1 MSGFNGNHPPLPRCI
16 QTDHELTPDIMKI
29 FRTSGAV
36 ITLLSLPLYLFT
48 VRGGL
53 NLPGPIVQ
61 KVTIESVQNIADM
74 THNAAPVNRGKVETV
89 KHGNPDNR
97 PEMIK
102 GPNQDLQPV
111 SGSGSGNGMVVAG
124 KPEAAEAGA
133 GILRSGGNA
142 TDAAISALL
151 VLSVK
156 HIGAFCIGGEAPM
169 LVYDAGRQEVKVLS
183 GQGAAPLDPEAIEWY
198 MRNGIPGTNIRAAA
212 VPAVI
217 DLAVTALQHYGT
229 ITFEEAAEATLR
241 ILDEGGPTW
250 YIDTSGSD
258 TVDTGRDWY
267 SDLAVTLRKLVDAE
281 RSAIGT
287 RNEKLQAVSN
297 RFYRGDIADDLD
309 AWYREQDGFLR
320 KRDLAAHVTHIED
333 PMKAEYRGYTV
344 YKVGPWT
351 QGPFLLQT
359 LNLLDGFD
367 LKSMGHLS
375 ADYIHTV
382 TEAMKLAMADRDAWY
397 GDPRFNSVPMSA
409 LLSGQYSDLRRPLI
423 DMQNASKEV
432 VPGDPWNLEP
442 RSTTAIPNTEQGG
455 TTTLVASDRW
465 GNVVALTPSGLGSL
479 AGSGGETGVIHGARL
494 VSLNTWE
501 GHPNRIEP
509 GKRPRITLTPTLVL
523 KDGKP
528 VIAISIAGGDLQ
540 DQVALQLL
548 LNHIEFGMLPEEA
561 SRSPRFNTNHHTGS
575 FGQGAPAIGSLRLQ
589 NRIADKVVA
598 GLERKGHQVQVTTGG
613 IGGSAMLFI
622 DPETGMVYGYGSA
635 VGSVK

>member
-1 MSGFNGNHPPLPRCI
+1 
-16 QTDHELTPDIMKI
+16 MKTL
-29 FRTSGAV
+29 RTSGAAV
-36 ITLLSLPLYLFT
+36 TLIILPLFFISFHGAPEQPEL
-48 VRGGL
+48 
-53 NLPGPIVQ
+53 IVQ
-61 KVTIESVQNIADM
+61 GVPAGTVQNAADM
-74 THNAAPVNRGKVETV
+74 THYKIPILHRKMTS
-89 KHGNPDNR
+89 GNPDG
-97 PEMIK
+97 PENLPGNSEHTVNPGTSESFQNNLADSK
-102 GPNQDLQPV
+102 
-111 SGSGSGNGMVVAG
+111 SGNGNGMVVAG

-133 GILRSGGNA
+133 EVLRAGGNA

-169 LVYDAGRQEVKVLS
+169 LVYDAGRDEVKVLS

-198 MRNGIPGTNIRAAA
+198 MANGIPGTSIRAAA

-217 DLAVTALQHYGT
+217 DLAVTALQQYGT
-229 ITFEEAAEATLR
+229 ITFEQAAEATLR

-267 SDLAVTLRKLVDAE
+267 TDLAVTLRKLVESE

-287 RNEKLQAVSN
+287 RSEKLQAVSN
-297 RFYRGDIADDLD
+297 RFYRGDIADELD
-309 AWYREQDGFLR
+309 AWYREKDGFLR
-320 KRDLAAHVTHIED
+320 KRDLAAHVTRIED
-333 PMKAEYRGYTV
+333 PVMVNYRGYTV
-344 YKVGPWT
+344 YKAGPWT
-351 QGPFLLQT
+351 QGPYLLQT
-359 LNLLDGFD
+359 LNLLRGFD
-367 LKSMGHLS
+367 VKAMRHLS

-382 TEAMKLAMADRDAWY
+382 TEAMKLALADRDAWY
-397 GDPRFNSVPMSA
+397 GDPRFNSVPMKA
-409 LLSGQYSDLRRPLI
+409 LLSKEYSDIRRPLI
-423 DMQNASKEV
+423 DMQSASNEV
-432 VPGDPWNLEP
+432 VPGDPWTMEP
-442 RSTTAIPNTEQGG
+442 RSTTAVPHTEQGG

-479 AGSGGETGVIHGARL
+479 AGSGGSTGVIHGARL

-523 KDGKP
+523 KDGKA

-561 SRSPRFNTNHHTGS
+561 SRSPRFNTSHHTGS
-575 FGQGAPAIGSLRLQ
+575 FGQGPPDIGSLRLQ
-589 NRIADKVVA
+589 NRIPAEVVA
-598 GLERKGHQVQVTTGG
+598 ELERRGHSAETTGGG
-613 IGGSAMLFI
+613 IGGSAMLYI
-622 DPETGMVYGYGSA
+622 DPDTGKMYGAGSA
-635 VGSVK
+635 VRSVD

>member
-1 MSGFNGNHPPLPRCI
+1 MIHHKMPIP
-16 QTDHELTPDIMKI
+16 H
-29 FRTSGAV
+29 RTATS
-36 ITLLSLPLYLFT
+36 
-48 VRGGL
+48 
-53 NLPGPIVQ
+53 
-61 KVTIESVQNIADM
+61 
-74 THNAAPVNRGKVETV
+74 
-89 KHGNPDNR
+89 GNPDSQESYSGNSGTSVSFQNNLADA
-97 PEMIK
+97 E
-102 GPNQDLQPV
+102 
-111 SGSGSGNGMVVAG
+111 SGSKNGMVVAG

-133 GILRSGGNA
+133 GILRAGGNA

-169 LVYDAGRQEVKVLS
+169 LVYDAVRDEVKVLS
-183 GQGAAPLDPEAIEWY
+183 GQGSAPLDPDATTWY
-198 MRNGIPGTNIRAAA
+198 MANGIPGTSIRAAA

-267 SDLAVTLRKLVDAE
+267 TDLAVTLRRLVEAE

-297 RFYRGDIADDLD
+297 RFYRGDIADELD
-309 AWYREQDGFLR
+309 TWYREKDGFLR

-333 PMKAEYRGYTV
+333 PVMVDYRGYSV
-344 YKVGPWT
+344 YKAGPWT
-351 QGPFLLQT
+351 QGPYMLQT
-359 LNLLDGFD
+359 LNLLGGFD
-367 LKSMGHLS
+367 LKDMGHLS

-382 TEAMKLAMADRDAWY
+382 TEAMKLALADRDAWY
-397 GDPRFNSVPMSA
+397 GDPRFNSVPMTA
-409 LLSGQYSDLRRPLI
+409 LLSGEYSDVRRPLI
-423 DMQNASKEV
+423 DMQSASNEV
-432 VPGDPWNLEP
+432 VPGDPLSMTP
-442 RSTTAIPNTEQGG
+442 RSTTALPYTEQGG
-455 TTTLVASDRW
+455 TTTLVVSDQW
-465 GNVVALTPSGLGSL
+465 GNVVALTPSGLGSH
-479 AGSGGETGVIHGARL
+479 AGSGGNTGVIHGARL

-501 GHPNRIEP
+501 GHPNQIEP

-548 LNHIEFGMLPEEA
+548 LNHINFGMLPEEA
-561 SRSPRFNTNHHTGS
+561 SRSPRFNTSHHTGS
-575 FGQGAPAIGSLRLQ
+575 FGQGAPAISSLRLQ
-589 NRIADKVVA
+589 NRIPDEVVA
-598 GLERKGHQVQVTTGG
+598 ELKSRGHRAETTGGG
-613 IGGSAMLFI
+613 IGGSAMLYI
-622 DPETGMVYGYGSA
+622 DPETGMMYGAGSA
-635 VGSVK
+635 VQSVD

>member
-1 MSGFNGNHPPLPRCI
+1 
-16 QTDHELTPDIMKI
+16 MKTL
-29 FRTSGAV
+29 RVSGAA
-36 ITLLSLPLYLFT
+36 ITLITLPLFLFI
-48 VRGGL
+48 VRGAPE
-53 NLPGPIVQ
+53 LPELIVQ
-61 KVTIESVQNIADM
+61 GGPAEKVENAADM
-74 THNAAPVNRGKVETV
+74 THKVPINHRTATA
-89 KHGNPDNR
+89 GNPGSAEIHPGNPGIPDKSESCLHSLN
-97 PEMIK
+97 
-102 GPNQDLQPV
+102 DA
-111 SGSGSGNGMVVAG
+111 GSGSGNGMVVAG

-133 GILRSGGNA
+133 DILRAGGNA
-142 TDAAISALL
+142 TDAAVSALL

-156 HIGAFCIGGEAPM
+156 HVGAFCIGGEAPM
-169 LVYDAGRQEVKVLS
+169 LVYDAGMNEVKVLS
-183 GQGAAPLDPEAIEWY
+183 GQGAAPLDPEAIQWY
-198 MRNGIPGTNIRAAA
+198 MANGIPGTSIRAAA

-250 YIDTSGSD
+250 YIDTSRND

-267 SDLAVTLRKLVDAE
+267 SDLAVTLRKLVEAE
-281 RSAIGT
+281 SSAIGT

-297 RFYRGDIADDLD
+297 RFYRGDIADELD

-320 KRDLAAHVTHIED
+320 KRDLAAHVTYIEN
-333 PMKAEYRGYTV
+333 PVQVEYRGYTV
-344 YKVGPWT
+344 YKAGPWT
-351 QGPFLLQT
+351 QGPYLLQT
-359 LNLLDGFD
+359 LNLLGGFD
-367 LKSMGHLS
+367 MKAMGHLS
-375 ADYIHTV
+375 ADYIHAV
-382 TEAMKLAMADRDAWY
+382 TEAMKLALADRDAWY
-397 GDPRFNSVPMSA
+397 GDPRFNSVPMTA
-409 LLSGQYSDLRRPLI
+409 LLSGEYGDVRRPLI
-423 DMQNASKEV
+423 DMQSASEEV
-432 VPGDPWNLEP
+432 VPGDPWSMAP
-442 RSTTAIPNTEQGG
+442 RSTTAVPYTEQGG

-479 AGSGGETGVIHGARL
+479 AGSGGGTGIIHGARL

-548 LNHIEFGMLPEEA
+548 LNHIEFGMQPEEA

-589 NRIADKVVA
+589 NRISEEVVA
-598 GLERKGHQVQVTTGG
+598 ELKKRGHRAETTGGG
-613 IGGSAMLFI
+613 IGGSAILYI
-622 DPETGMVYGYGSA
+622 DPETGMMYGAGSA
-635 VGSVK
+635 VQSGD

>member
-1 MSGFNGNHPPLPRCI
+1 MKTLPS
-16 QTDHELTPDIMKI
+16 
-29 FRTSGAV
+29 SGAAV
-36 ITLLSLPLYLFT
+36 ILITLPLFLFILRGAPALPEL
-48 VRGGL
+48 VVHGK
-53 NLPGPIVQ
+53 PA
-61 KVTIESVQNIADM
+61 KKVQNVADM
-74 THNAAPVNRGKVETV
+74 THKVP
-89 KHGNPDNR
+89 KHHQTMATGNPGI
-97 PEMIK
+97 PENHPEI
-102 GPNQDLQPV
+102 
-111 SGSGSGNGMVVAG
+111 SGNHGTSESSLNNLNDTASNSGTGMVVAG

-133 GILRSGGNA
+133 AILRSGGNA

-169 LVYDAGRQEVKVLS
+169 LVYDAARDEVKVLS
-183 GQGAAPLDPEAIEWY
+183 GQGAAPLDPEAIAWY
-198 MRNGIPGTNIRAAA
+198 MANGIPGTSIRAAA

-229 ITFEEAAEATLR
+229 ISFEDAAEATLR
-241 ILDEGGPTW
+241 ILDDGGPTW

-267 SDLAVTLRKLVDAE
+267 SDLAATLRKLIEAE
-281 RSAIGT
+281 RTAIGT

-297 RFYRGDIADDLD
+297 RFYRGDIADELD

-333 PMKAEYRGYTV
+333 PVQVAYRGYTV

-351 QGPFLLQT
+351 QGPYLLQT
-359 LNLLDGFD
+359 LNLLNGFD
-367 LKSMGHLS
+367 VKGMEHLS

-382 TEAMKLAMADRDAWY
+382 TEAMKLALADRDAWY
-397 GDPRFNSVPMSA
+397 GDPRFNSVPMTA
-409 LLSGQYSDLRRPLI
+409 LLSGEYSDVRRPLI
-423 DMQNASKEV
+423 DMQSASEEV
-432 VPGDPWNLEP
+432 VPGDPWIMEP
-442 RSTTAIPNTEQGG
+442 RSATAVPYTEQGG

-465 GNVVALTPSGLGSL
+465 GNVVALTPSGLGSQ
-479 AGSGGETGVIHGARL
+479 AGSGGKTGVIHGARL

-548 LNHIEFGMLPEEA
+548 LNHIEFGMLPDEA

-575 FGQGAPAIGSLRLQ
+575 FGQGPPAIGSLRLQ
-589 NRIADKVVA
+589 NRIPEEVVA
-598 GLERKGHQVQVTTGG
+598 ELKRRGHRPETTDGG
-613 IGGSAMLFI
+613 IGGSAMLYV
-622 DPETGMVYGYGSA
+622 DPETGMMYGAGSA
-635 VGSVK
+635 VQSGD